1 MIHILIRNKI
11 NLFLRNSLLQA
22 EICNALMENKQHA
35 INVINHENN
44 NYLVY
49 HPIVSKH
56 LLRRLAANML
66 DFFNYP
72 SRNCQNSCKKIET

>member
-1 MIHILIRNKI
+1 
-11 NLFLRNSLLQA
+11 
-22 EICNALMENKQHA
+22 MENKQHA

-66 DFFNYP
+66 DFLITLVGTVKTP
-72 SRNCQNSCKKIET
+72 ARKLKHD